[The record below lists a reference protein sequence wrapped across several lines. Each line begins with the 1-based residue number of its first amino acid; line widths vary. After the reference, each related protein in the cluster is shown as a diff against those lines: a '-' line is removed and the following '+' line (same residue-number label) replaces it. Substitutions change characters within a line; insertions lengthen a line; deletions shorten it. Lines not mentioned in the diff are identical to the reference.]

1 MQGGLMEKTK
11 FSPLEKDI
19 LTEIGNM
26 CAGNATTALAQILG
40 RRIELELPS
49 VKIINVTKLPS
60 YLRVDPEDPIIG
72 IHMQIWG
79 GAKGNA
85 LLVLPKKDS
94 FLLIDLLIGPMQE
107 NPSSLTEIGI
117 SALKE
122 VGNIVVSSYLS
133 ALSAFTGISA
143 FPSTVTLTS
152 GAAKSLV
159 SLAFSGMRKEE
170 CEETILV
177 EARFLEKK
185 RNLDGNFFIIFDAS
199 SIRIILKKAKGYIKS
214 EE

>member
-1 MQGGLMEKTK
+1 MDKLK
-11 FSPLEKDI
+11 FTPAEKDI
-19 LTEIGNM
+19 LKEIGNM

-49 VKIINVTKLPS
+49 VTIVNIEKLPE
-60 YLRVDPEDPIIG
+60 YLKVDPEESIIG

-79 GAKGNA
+79 GARGNA
-85 LLVLPKKDS
+85 LMIFPRQDS
-94 FLLIDLLIGPMQE
+94 FQLIDLLIGQTAE

-159 SLAFSGMRKEE
+159 QIAFSGLKKEE
-170 CEETILV
+170 FEETILV
-177 EARFLEKK
+177 EACFKEKK
-185 RNLDGNFFIIFDAS
+185 RDLGGSFFIIFDAY
-199 SIRIILKKAKGYIKS
+199 SIRAILKKAKGLIK

>member
-1 MQGGLMEKTK
+1 MQNVK
-11 FSPLEKDI
+11 FTAMEKDI
-19 LTEIGNM
+19 LAEIGNM

-49 VKIINVTKLPS
+49 VKIVNVSKLPT
-60 YLRVDPEDPIIG
+60 YLKVDPEDPIIG

-79 GAKGNA
+79 GARGNA
-85 LLVLPKKDS
+85 LMIFPKKDS
-94 FLLIDLLIGPMQE
+94 YLLIDLLIGPMQE

-152 GAAKSLV
+152 GSARSLV
-159 SLAFSGMRKEE
+159 SLAFSGLSKKE
-170 CEETILV
+170 CEDTILV
-177 EARFLEKK
+177 EACFREKK
-185 RNLDGNFFIIFDAS
+185 RNLEGNFFIIFDAT
-199 SIRIILKKAKGYIKS
+199 SIRIILKKAKGLIK
-214 EE
+214 

>member
-1 MQGGLMEKTK
+1 MDSVK
-11 FSPLEKDI
+11 FSAMEKDI
-19 LTEIGNM
+19 LGEIGNM

-49 VKIINVTKLPS
+49 VKIINAANLPD
-60 YLRVDPEDPIIG
+60 YLKVDPEETIIG

-79 GAKGNA
+79 GARGNA
-85 LLVLPKKDS
+85 LMIFPKKDS
-94 FLLIDLLIGPMQE
+94 FLLIDLLIGPLQE
-107 NPSSLTEIGI
+107 SPSSLTEIGI

-159 SLAFSGMRKEE
+159 NLAFSGLNKGDTG
-170 CEETILV
+170 ETILV
-177 EARFLEKK
+177 EARFKERK
-185 RNLDGNFFIIFDAS
+185 RNLEGNFFIIFDAA
-199 SIRIILKKAKGYIKS
+199 SIRVILQKAKGLVK
-214 EE
+214 

>member
-1 MQGGLMEKTK
+1 MEKSK

-19 LTEIGNM
+19 LAEIGNM

-49 VKIINVTKLPS
+49 VKIINISRLPS

-85 LLVLPKKDS
+85 LLVFPSKDS
-94 FLLIDLLIGPMQE
+94 FLLIDLLIGPLQE
-107 NPSSLTEIGI
+107 SPSCLTEIGI

-122 VGNIVVSSYLS
+122 VGNMVVSSYLS

-159 SLAFSGMRKEE
+159 SLAFSGLRKEE

-177 EARFLEKK
+177 EARFMERK
-185 RNLDGNFFIIFDAS
+185 RNLGGNFFIIFDAS
-199 SIRIILKKAKGYIKS
+199 SIRVILKKAKGYIKS

>member
-1 MQGGLMEKTK
+1 MEKTK

>member
-1 MQGGLMEKTK
+1 MEKAK
-11 FSPLEKDI
+11 FTPLEKDI

-49 VKIINVTKLPS
+49 VKIINVSRLPT

-94 FLLIDLLIGPMQE
+94 FLLIDLLIGPLQE
-107 NPSSLTEIGI
+107 SPSSLTEIGI

-159 SLAFSGMRKEE
+159 SLAFSGLRKEE

-177 EARFLEKK
+177 EARFLERK